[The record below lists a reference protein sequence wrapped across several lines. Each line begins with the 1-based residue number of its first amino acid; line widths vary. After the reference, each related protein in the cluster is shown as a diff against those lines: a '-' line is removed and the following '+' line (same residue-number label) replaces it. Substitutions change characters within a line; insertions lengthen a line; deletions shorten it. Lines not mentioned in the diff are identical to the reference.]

1 MNLLR
6 RGLVGWLLLALLW
19 APSLGLL
26 HRHVHVPHGGAAVG
40 FDTVHASPHAGPE
53 AGASQAGGITFT
65 QALPGTTLHGW
76 IASLFAGH
84 GQAADCLLYD
94 QCNVADVLVGTPL
107 ALPIVPPSF
116 VLQRAAGEAL
126 VRWAALYDA
135 RGPPPVR

>member
-1 MNLLR
+1 MAFLR
-6 RGLVGWLLLALLW
+6 RGLIGWLLLALLW

-26 HRHVHVPHGGAAVG
+26 HRHVHVHAAPHAAEAAHHAGHAQAPGGA
-40 FDTVHASPHAGPE
+40 
-53 AGASQAGGITFT
+53 
-65 QALPGTTLHGW
+65 PGQPAAALHGW

-94 QCNVADVLVGTPL
+94 QCNVGDALVGAPL
-107 ALPIVPPSF
+107 ALPAAPPFF

-126 VRWAALYDA
+126 ARWAALYDA